1 MKRKVLVGEC
11 YGLAFPPYG
20 PGAHWQL
27 LPAWGFLW
35 AWQNRNSGRCK
46 PKRCLWEVYWGTHTL
61 KGRLQSWPRDDRG
74 WVFFWGGGFGGGG
87 LWSRTCLL
95 GLSLLNCFPFSH
107 FIILPE
113 ARSSRRVSMSSLAMP
128 ILWPVRALGWLT
140 HRDTSQREG
149 RNSPRG
155 GGGTS
160 SRRGNGQCLLLPI
173 TMTTASGRGLRIS
186 GLD

>member
-1 MKRKVLVGEC
+1 MEGVEGEDSRKLPYKNHGSDTAWKEKCSLVSVMALLFLHMDLEHTDNCYLRGASCERGRTGTLADVNQKDVCGKSTGELTHWKEGC
-11 YGLAFPPYG
+11 RADPEMT
-20 PGAHWQL
+20 GA
-27 LPAWGFLW
+27 GF
-35 AWQNRNSGRCK
+35 
-46 PKRCLWEVYWGTHTL
+46 
-61 KGRLQSWPRDDRG
+61 
-74 WVFFWGGGFGGGG
+74 FFGGGGFGGGG

-155 GGGTS
+155 GGGY
-160 SRRGNGQCLLLPI
+160 LF
-173 TMTTASGRGLRIS
+173 
-186 GLD
+186 